1 MIRYGGRRR
10 GRNPGERSLVD
21 QRGLSPAIELVVLAP
36 ALMILLGLLVTGARI
51 WFVRSA
57 LSEAAYSGAR
67 AASIERSAD
76 RARSAGESALVDRL
90 RTDGVDCRHR
100 TITLDVGGF
109 ATPVGQP
116 AAVSGTVRCQVSFGD
131 VLLPGFPGSV
141 WLTGRS
147 SAAIDTYR
155 ERR

>member
-1 MIRYGGRRR
+1 MIIFGRHRVGDAR
-10 GRNPGERSLVD
+10 DSSAVAD

-67 AASIERSAD
+67 AASIERTTG
-76 RARSAGESALVDRL
+76 RAGAVGKAAVIERL
-90 RTDGVDCRHR
+90 RADGADCGRRRIH
-100 TITLDVGGF
+100 LDLAGF
-109 ATPVGQP
+109 DTPVGQP
-116 AAVSGTVRCQVSFGD
+116 SAVEATVRCRIGFGD
-131 VLLPGFPGSV
+131 VLLPGFPGSI
-141 WLTGRS
+141 WLTGRA

-155 ERR
+155 ER